1 MVYTLSHILN
11 KSTFL
16 VPAAIKVDFSRV
28 LPWWK
33 VFLEGTGNTLLL
45 SLCTV
50 VFGLL
55 LALLLVLMRRSKL
68 KVLSFISN
76 AYVLV
81 VRGTPILVQLFIW
94 MYGLPL
100 IGIRFPDVPAL
111 GPVFGSREFITALV
125 ALSLN
130 SAAYVAE
137 LLRGGLDAVS
147 PGQSEAARSLGLS
160 QSQTM
165 RHIVIPQAIPIIL
178 PGLGN
183 EFIQMIKETSIVSTV
198 GIFDLMY
205 SQNIVQASTYSIFE
219 PLIVISLIYLFLTS
233 VLTHF
238 MKKLE
243 RKFHVVNKD
252 TELA

>member
-1 MVYTLSHILN
+1 
-11 KSTFL
+11 
-16 VPAAIKVDFSRV
+16 
-28 LPWWK
+28 
-33 VFLEGTGNTLLL
+33 LLL

-50 VFGLL
+50 IFGLL

-68 KVLSFISN
+68 KVLSFISK